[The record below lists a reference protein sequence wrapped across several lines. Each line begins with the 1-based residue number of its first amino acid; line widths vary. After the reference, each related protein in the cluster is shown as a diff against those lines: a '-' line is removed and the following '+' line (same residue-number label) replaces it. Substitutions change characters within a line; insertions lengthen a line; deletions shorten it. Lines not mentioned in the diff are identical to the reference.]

1 MTRWHMA
8 EYSAESETLLMAL
21 ASKAGAKKSSGGLR
35 AAPMDPE
42 QTYAGGGG
50 LPDLFRGVVRSVR
63 LRKWAAKEGSGFKDR
78 LAAYLLIE
86 PVDADDQPEDA
97 ILPEKHL
104 EEHEGM
110 VEARYSVGDLADWA
124 PSEDGEEALDADNDE
139 EGVYAVPTERMKDK
153 LRKAGIDPDTEP
165 ALLNRGTNWMFLLQ
179 KFIDLK
185 FDRKQMTPDVSFL
198 EGTDAIWV
206 RVPPPE
212 RSFANSA
219 SATGDGGGGQG
230 SGGNKILVPS
240 EIIEFPYKAA
250 KGASAGKAASK
261 SAASAS
267 KGKSASS
274 SKAAAAKASENGA
287 GELDAKMY
295 EAIEEALRE
304 EDDNTL
310 TLNAAKKV
318 AVKALDS
325 DEKKDGLARLTEDEF
340 WADAANISLDD
351 ESGEVSLIG

>member
-1 MTRWHMA
+1 
-8 EYSAESETLLMAL
+8 MAL
-21 ASKAGAKKSSGGLR
+21 ASKAGAKKKASGGLR

-50 LPDLFRGVVRSVR
+50 LPDLFRGIVRSVR
-63 LRKWAAKEGSGFKDR
+63 LHKWAAKEGSGFKDR
-78 LAAYLLIE
+78 LAAYVVIE
-86 PVDADDQPEDA
+86 PADADDQPDDA

-104 EEHEGM
+104 EEHDGM
-110 VEARYSVGDLADWA
+110 VEARYSVGDFADWRA
-124 PSEDGEEALDADNDE
+124 SNDGEDPVDDDDE
-139 EGVYAVPTERMKDK
+139 EGIYAVPTERMKDK

-185 FDRKQMTPDVSFL
+185 FDRKQMSPDVSFL

-212 RSFANSA
+212 RSFQSSS
-219 SATGDGGGGQG
+219 SATGDDSGQR

-250 KGASAGKAASK
+250 AKSAGKAAGK
-261 SAASAS
+261 SAAPAS
-267 KGKSASS
+267 KGKAA
-274 SKAAAAKASENGA
+274 SKAAAKAEENGG

-295 EAIEEALRE
+295 AAIEEALGE
-304 EDDNTL
+304 ADDGTL

-325 DEKKDGLARLTEDEF
+325 DEKKDGLARLGDEEF
-340 WADAANISLDD
+340 WADWENGSLDD
-351 ESGEVSLIG
+351 ETGEVSLI